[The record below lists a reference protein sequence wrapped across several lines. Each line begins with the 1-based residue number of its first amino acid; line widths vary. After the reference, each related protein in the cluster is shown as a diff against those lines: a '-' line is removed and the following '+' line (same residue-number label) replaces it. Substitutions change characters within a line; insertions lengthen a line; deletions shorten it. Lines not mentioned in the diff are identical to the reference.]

1 MLQAEKFRQF
11 IFFQFRADD
20 AEPAGIVRM
29 PRAHLVFLRYIVELQ
44 PRAVLAVDN
53 AFGPEDCAV
62 LAGIQGRKDPFQI
75 PVGEGLGRFPAP
87 GGEHLVGMVVMVFAA
102 AMAVIVVMLV
112 MVRMVVIVI
121 MMVFMFVVV
130 IMVIVA
136 AAAVFSV
143 VVMMLMRFVDMFLM

>member
-62 LAGIQGRKDPFQI
+62 RIRSRSPWVKA
-75 PVGEGLGRFPAP
+75 LGVSLPQEENTSSAWW
-87 GGEHLVGMVVMVFAA
+87 
-102 AMAVIVVMLV
+102 
-112 MVRMVVIVI
+112 
-121 MMVFMFVVV
+121 
-130 IMVIVA
+130 
-136 AAAVFSV
+136 
-143 VVMMLMRFVDMFLM
+143 